1 VNVTHAADVAEAE
14 GAVAEV
20 APQAP
25 ATAHAEPAA
34 ATHAGDAVVTPL
46 PMQAAPVAT
55 PLPETEAPAA
65 PVEAREPTPAI
76 PAEAPIAAAE
86 PAPEVVPHAEPL
98 PAAAEAAL
106 ERIPVEA
113 TPAALGAVE
122 QPAAAAAEP
131 VSAVSGGAL
140 SDPNVAAK
148 LAPTHAE
155 PAIETPAAAA
165 QPTAVAEEPAQRQ
178 AAAETTSAAAPAKRA
193 NGLSVG
199 DLQPMLESAGLVWV
213 STDAEKLRSA
223 QEAAARIAPPARAPR
238 ERKPLPPVDTTPMQ
252 QIETRKSE

>member
-25 ATAHAEPAA
+25 ATARAEPAA
-34 ATHAGDAVVTPL
+34 ATHAGDAVVTPV

-65 PVEAREPTPAI
+65 PVEAREPTRAI

-122 QPAAAAAEP
+122 QPAAATAEP

-155 PAIETPAAAA
+155 PATETPAAAA
-165 QPTAVAEEPAQRQ
+165 QPTAVAEEPAQQQ
-178 AAAETTSAAAPAKRA
+178 ATVETTSAAAPAKRA

-213 STDAEKLRSA
+213 STDADKLRSA
-223 QEAAARIAPPARAPR
+223 QEAAARIAPPARVPR
-238 ERKPLPPVDTTPMQ
+238 ERKPLPPVDTAPMQ
-252 QIETRKSE
+252 QVETRKSE